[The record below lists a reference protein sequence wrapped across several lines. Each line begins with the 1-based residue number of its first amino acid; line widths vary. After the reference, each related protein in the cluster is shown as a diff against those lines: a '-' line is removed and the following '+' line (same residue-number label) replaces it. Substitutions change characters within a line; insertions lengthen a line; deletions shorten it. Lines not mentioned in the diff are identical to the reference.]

1 MYITQMGNTPVDI
14 AGFCGHAEVVLEFCK
29 HVEMEIRRDETK
41 VFKKQPSAGLDEE
54 AGNKIVPSMSATIN
68 GFNQLKSELKKD
80 QDGKIVIECNA
91 IKRQDL
97 NYEETMQMRVFY
109 WAAYHGLNRY
119 LKYMILH
126 KKWSPYI
133 KSFKNRSIVSGAIW
147 GENLDTIK
155 LLVGDYTY
163 TNVS

>member
-1 MYITQMGNTPVDI
+1 
-14 AGFCGHAEVVLEFCK
+14 
-29 HVEMEIRRDETK
+29 
-41 VFKKQPSAGLDEE
+41 
-54 AGNKIVPSMSATIN
+54 MSATMI
-68 GFNQLKSELKKD
+68 GFNQLKSELQKD
-80 QDGKIVIECNA
+80 ADGKIIIECTA

-97 NYEETMQMRVFY
+97 TYEETMHMRVFY

-155 LLVGDYTY
+155 LLVGDYKY